1 MADINCVTLTG
12 RLTRDAELKYSQ
24 NGNAIVNFTLAV
36 GSRKRNPDG
45 TWGDEASFFD
55 CVYFGKGAEATNS
68 YLTKGRMI
76 AISGELRQNKFVGN
90 DGQTRSKVEI
100 VVGALTL
107 TSGQGRGSD
116 TSVADSVMQNR
127 GQNSYGGNSYA
138 QPQAGNNN
146 YNNNSYSNNA
156 DSGYS
161 KPQAQPRPVLANG
174 PEDFQD
180 DDIPF

>member
-24 NGNAIVNFTLAV
+24 NGGAVVRFTLAV
-36 GSRKRNPDG
+36 GGRKRNPDG
-45 TWGDEASFFD
+45 TWVDEASFFD
-55 CVYFGKGAEATNS
+55 CVFFGKAAEATNS

-76 AISGELRQNKFVGN
+76 AIAGELRQNKFVGN
-90 DGQTRSKVEI
+90 DGQARNKVEI
-100 VVGALTL
+100 VVAQLTL
-107 TSGQGRGSD
+107 TSGQGRGGD

-127 GQNSYGGNSYA
+127 SQSSYSGNGYA

-146 YNNNSYSNNA
+146 YNNNGYSNGA
-156 DSGYS
+156 DNGYS
-161 KPQAQPRPVLANG
+161 KPQAQPRPVLSGG